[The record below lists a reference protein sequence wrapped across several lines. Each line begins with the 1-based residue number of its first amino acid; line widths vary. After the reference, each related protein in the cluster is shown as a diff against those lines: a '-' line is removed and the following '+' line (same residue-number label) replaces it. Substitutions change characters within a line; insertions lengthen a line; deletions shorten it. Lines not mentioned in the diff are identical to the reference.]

1 MKIRCKVC
9 IDYFFPDEETVAFM
23 SNGYLDAGDV
33 NTCDVNTCDECWEML
48 RHQCNDDLSDMISD
62 ADPGL

>member
-9 IDYFFPDEETVAFM
+9 GDFFYPDEDTLALM
-23 SNGYLDAGDV
+23 SDGYLLSIDI
-33 NTCDVNTCDECWEML
+33 NTCDECWEML
-48 RHQCNDDLSDMISD
+48 NHHQFNDDLADMISD